1 MQENLNILDRASAY
15 KRPNC
20 TDLNVL
26 LSDSPFLLA
35 KKSSNACMTLEVEYQ
50 RCGRSKELD
59 ISFNEALLNKFP
71 LKSWCFPIVDAFD
84 IGMKAAG
91 STSGKATITS
101 LFLSC

>member
-1 MQENLNILDRASAY
+1 MLIKDDAEWIANNIRDNSTVKLILLSYLSVQENLNILDRASAY

-35 KKSSNACMTLEVEYQ
+35 KKSSNACMTFEVEYQ

-59 ISFNEALLNKFP
+59 ISCNEALLNKFP
-71 LKSWCFPIVDAFD
+71 LKS
-84 IGMKAAG
+84 
-91 STSGKATITS
+91 
-101 LFLSC
+101 